1 MRSEAPAL
9 APIFRSQHQAQLLA
23 TLMLRP
29 DREYTITELAQL
41 VDVPLSTIHREV
53 QRLVR
58 AGILR
63 DRLVG
68 RARLLSANTDSRL
81 ARPLT
86 ELLAVTYGPLAVVG
100 EEFGSVDH
108 VDLVVIYG
116 SWAARYRGHP
126 GPPPQ
131 DIDVLLVGAP
141 ARSAVYDAAEHAR
154 ERLGIP
160 VNPIISSRHR
170 WLADGDA
177 LIQQI
182 KNSPSVIVVDRSS
195 DTLEAGS

>member
-23 TLMLRP
+23 TLLLRP
-29 DREYTITELAQL
+29 ESEYTITELARL
-41 VDVPLSTIHREV
+41 VGIPLSTIHREV
-53 QRLVR
+53 ERLVR

-68 RARLLSANTDSRL
+68 RARLLSANMDSRL
-81 ARPLT
+81 ARPLA

-100 EEFGSVDH
+100 DEFGTIDD
-108 VDLVVIYG
+108 VDLVLIYG
-116 SWAARYRGHP
+116 SWAARYHGNP

-141 ARSAVYDAAEHAR
+141 ARSAVYDAAER
-154 ERLGIP
+154 GRQRLGVQ
-160 VNPIISSRHR
+160 VNPIISSRRR
-170 WLADGDA
+170 WLAGTDA

-182 KNSPSVIVVDRSS
+182 KNSPSVVVVDRG
-195 DTLEAGS
+195 TNVLEAGS

>member
-1 MRSEAPAL
+1 M
-9 APIFRSQHQAQLLA
+9 
-23 TLMLRP
+23 LMLRP
-29 DREYTITELAQL
+29 GREYTITELAQL
-41 VDVPLSTIHREV
+41 VDVPLSTTHREV
-53 QRLVR
+53 ERLVR

-100 EEFGSVDH
+100 EEFGSVDD
-108 VDLVVIYG
+108 VDLVLIYG

-131 DIDVLLVGAP
+131 DIDVLLVGVP

-154 ERLGIP
+154 QRLGIP
-160 VNPIISSRHR
+160 VNPIISSRRR
-170 WLADGDA
+170 WLADGDT

-182 KNSPSVIVVDRSS
+182 KNSPSVIVVDRIK
-195 DTLEAGS
+195 DALEAGS